1 MGWVVVVVYLLA
13 LVGLRAV
20 SVLFVASGRASGWK
34 EEGKRKQCVRTF
46 C

>member
-1 MGWVVVVVYLLA
+1 MVGWVEVVYLLA

-34 EEGKRKQCVRTF
+34 EEEEEETKR
-46 C
+46 